1 MNIRSVRFLTETLLF
16 ALLLVSCGGGGG
28 SVSPSSHFNWTGKAA
43 MPTARTMLSS
53 GVVNGKIYAIGGYTG
68 SYSTST
74 SNIVGTAE
82 EYDPATNTWATKTS
96 MPTARKGLA
105 AAVVNGKIYAIG
117 GSGNCAGNCA
127 GSTVEEYDPA
137 TDTWAMKA
145 PMPTPRGGTGAVVN
159 GKIYVIGGYMMNT
172 VEEYDPIANTW
183 ATKASMPTAREGL
196 TSAVVNGKI
205 YAIGGGQRD
214 INNNIIEL
222 ATVEVYDS
230 VLDTWL
236 PKAPMPTARDG
247 LTSQVV
253 NGKIYAIG
261 GFNGTPLS
269 MTEVYDPV
277 ANTWSSISANYSMPT
292 PRNQFAS
299 EVVNGIIY
307 SIGGYG
313 TTSLTTVEAFT
324 PP

>member
-1 MNIRSVRFLTETLLF
+1 MNTRSVRLLTQTLFF
-16 ALLLVSCGGGGG
+16 ALLLVACGGGGSG
-28 SVSPSSHFNWTGKAA
+28 SPLPSHFNWTSKAA

-53 GVVNGKIYAIGGYTG
+53 GAVNGKIYAIGGYTG

-74 SNIVGTAE
+74 SNIVGTVE

-96 MPTARKGLA
+96 MLTARKGLTS
-105 AAVVNGKIYAIG
+105 AVANGKIYAIG
-117 GSGNCAGNCA
+117 GDGNCAGSC
-127 GSTVEEYDPA
+127 STVEEYDPA
-137 TDTWAMKA
+137 TDTWATKA
-145 PMPTPRGGTGAVVN
+145 LMPTPRNYITSSVVN

-222 ATVEVYDS
+222 ATVEEYDPAS
-230 VLDTWL
+230 DIWL
-236 PKAPMPTARDG
+236 TKTSMLTARDG
-247 LTSQVV
+247 LISQVV
-253 NGKIYAIG
+253 NSKIYAIG

-269 MTEVYDPV
+269 TVEVYDPV
-277 ANTWSSISANYSMPT
+277 ANTWSSISSNYSMPT

-307 SIGGYG
+307 AIGGYG
-313 TTSLTTVEAFT
+313 TTSLSTVEAFT